1 MRIKREVDAAM
12 VERGVHERVRLTTL
26 YDRKREELEKQHEQV
41 RQSLEEERAKVRF
54 VPLKKKFV

>member
-54 VPLKKKFV
+54 APL